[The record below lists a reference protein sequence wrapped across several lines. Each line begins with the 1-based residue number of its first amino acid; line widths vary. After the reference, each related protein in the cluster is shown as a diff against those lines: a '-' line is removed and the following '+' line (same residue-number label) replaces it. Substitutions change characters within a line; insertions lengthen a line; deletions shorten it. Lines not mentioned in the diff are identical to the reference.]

1 MMTRH
6 PLSVPLG
13 GVGRGLPPGPF
24 PQKFAGGCWFCVLC
38 LLMRADAKSRT
49 RRFPRS
55 VQVGFDSLHPACW
68 CGLRRRDTTGVLAG
82 ETSWAL
88 PMRCA
93 AERPLGKVE
102 QGLPTSPSPPKWAGV
117 FFLVMLLSWT
127 SSRPELE
134 QYDTVI
140 GLRVWSK
147 PCIMLCRMLHCLR
160 TSHNRCFEQTSG
172 PALCWKDH
180 VVSYGRLKAQTSA
193 PASPC
198 PYRVLPCQ
206 LVPVIVHSNV
216 CVKLESHWKASL
228 CMLHCT

>member
-1 MMTRH
+1 MQKAAQGVSPEVCRWVLILCTLPAGAASDDGTQQALWPGRH
-6 PLSVPLG
+6 H
-13 GVGRGLPPGPF
+13 GRF
-24 PQKFAGGCWFCVLC
+24 QCA
-38 LLMRADAKSRT
+38 
-49 RRFPRS
+49 
-55 VQVGFDSLHPACW
+55 VQLNAPI
-68 CGLRRRDTTGVLAG
+68 
-82 ETSWAL
+82 
-88 PMRCA
+88 
-93 AERPLGKVE
+93 GKVE

-117 FFLVMLLSWT
+117 FFLVLLLSWT
-127 SSRPELE
+127 SSRPELQ

-206 LVPVIVHSNV
+206 LVPVIAHSNV
-216 CVKLESHWKASL
+216 CVKLESYWKASL